1 MQSINEGHLYSSP
14 WAINDC
20 NFLNEMHYAEIITE
34 RKKEKR
40 KNKRIFDNTKMVTVN
55 PLAIGLL
62 GSPKNVLSTKARK

>member
-1 MQSINEGHLYSSP
+1 
-14 WAINDC
+14 
-20 NFLNEMHYAEIITE
+20 MHYAEIITE

-62 GSPKNVLSTKARK
+62 GSPKKFYQQRPENRKYYS